1 MLEIES
7 GSNDPCAYMLTIIL
21 LTSIGSSLN
30 FFDISYLIFA
40 QFAYRI
46 IIGVI
51 LAFIASLILK
61 NVQFGEN
68 GFDSIFL
75 VAIAL
80 AAYAL
85 PSLVDGNGYL
95 STYIA
100 GIILGNQNIP
110 KKKNLVNFFD
120 AFNGMMQMLIFFLL
134 GLLVFP
140 SKLPYYFVPALFIA
154 IFLTFIARPI
164 TMAILLIPFKAPL
177 NQQLIM
183 SWAGLR
189 ELLPSFLR
197 SSLSYHQIMLMTQF
211 SP

>member
-1 MLEIES
+1 
-7 GSNDPCAYMLTIIL
+7 MLTIIL

-40 QFAYRI
+40 QFAYGI

-154 IFLTFIARPI
+154 IFLTF
-164 TMAILLIPFKAPL
+164 
-177 NQQLIM
+177 N
-183 SWAGLR
+183 
-189 ELLPSFLR
+189 
-197 SSLSYHQIMLMTQF
+197 SSLDQ
-211 SP
+211 